1 MAEEDANQIIID
13 GVSVVGADGS
23 VYFVPEADL
32 EAYRVPEP
40 HAASVRDALEGDADV
55 QGFATQGQL
64 PQLGSQKGNVKFLFA
79 LQGPFGRQDIA
90 AGPANPTT
98 SVVDFGLHGQ

>member
-1 MAEEDANQIIID
+1 MPEEDANQIIID

-40 HAASVRDALEGDADV
+40 HAASVRDAIEGDADV

-64 PQLGSQKGNVKFLFA
+64 AQKGNVKFLFA

-90 AGPANPTT
+90 AGPSTPTT

>member
-1 MAEEDANQIIID
+1 MAEEDANQLIID

-40 HAASVRDALEGDADV
+40 DAATVRDAIEGDEEV
-55 QGFATQGQL
+55 QGFASRSPFGA
-64 PQLGSQKGNVKFLFA
+64 QKGNAKFLIA

-90 AGPANPTT
+90 AGPATPTT
-98 SVVDFGLHGQ
+98 SVVDFGMHGM